1 MRRALIFVLLI
12 ASHGLALWWGSRTPW
27 RGPDSSSASAAGAWV
42 QTGPELGRII
52 ADYRIER
59 AAAERR
65 KEEDESTLEAR
76 IEQARGRI
84 RPEDDLAGIVT
95 ETIGKGGIPSA
106 EVLAAFGLWFERDP
120 AAALKEIQE
129 WITPGHWLFRGEI
142 ARHFQRQGF
151 ANLQHYLELAPKGNR
166 LLLIAAS
173 EALLE
178 QGSAGSALQA
188 AAGLTRQRD
197 RLGFLSYGWNAEKL
211 RGHLG
216 QAVGLFDKAGA
227 VAFLGGLQIVPGGD
241 FSALKE
247 VARSAGFTTEAL
259 AALERNAKLSD
270 WEGVEAVE
278 RERLARVREA
288 PEFFAETIA
297 KEQAERGGIGFL
309 QTRDVVRGDGW
320 KVVAPDLG
328 EWQTEVARG
337 TLDPAGLYEK
347 LMESVPGSEGISQPL
362 LNSAALASFLVDPA
376 KTMEWLKQVRPDWME
391 VAEAL
396 VQATGSSSETVH
408 CSEVYAA
415 SFGAYQEL
423 SESLLERLASS
434 LLRQQSVD
442 PAPYE
447 AIYRQLPDGA
457 LKRKLDSKKKGGSQ

>member
-1 MRRALIFVLLI
+1 M
-12 ASHGLALWWGSRTPW
+12 
-27 RGPDSSSASAAGAWV
+27 
-42 QTGPELGRII
+42 QKGPELGRII
-52 ADYRIER
+52 EEYRTAR

-65 KEEDESTLEAR
+65 KEEEESTLEAR
-76 IEQARGRI
+76 IEQARARI
-84 RPEDDLAGIVT
+84 RPEEDLAGIVT
-95 ETIGKGGIPSA
+95 EAIGKGGIPSA
-106 EVLAAFGLWFERDP
+106 EVLAAFGLWLERDP

-129 WITPGHWLFRGEI
+129 QTTPGHWLFRGEI
-142 ARHFQRQGF
+142 VRHFQRQGF
-151 ANLQHYLELAPKGNR
+151 AKLQHYIELAPKANR
-166 LLLIAAS
+166 LLLITAY
-173 EALLE
+173 EALPE

-197 RLGFLSYGWNAEKL
+197 RLDFLSYGWNAEKL

-216 QAVGLFDKAGA
+216 QTVGLFDKAGA
-227 VAFLGGLQIVPGGD
+227 VAFLGGLQIVSGTD
-241 FSALKE
+241 VAALQE
-247 VARSAGFTTEAL
+247 EARSAGFPPEAL
-259 AALERNAKLSD
+259 AALERNAKPSD
-270 WEGVEAVE
+270 WEAEGAAEKD
-278 RERLARVREA
+278 RLARVREV
-288 PEFFAETIA
+288 PGFFAETIA

-328 EWQTEVARG
+328 EWQTAVARG

-347 LMESVPGSEGISQPL
+347 LMETVPGSEGISQPL
-362 LNSAALASFLVDPA
+362 LNSAALASFSVDPA
-376 KTMEWLKQVRPDWME
+376 KTMEWLQQVRPDWME

-434 LLRQQSVD
+434 FLHQQSVD
-442 PAPYE
+442 SSSYE